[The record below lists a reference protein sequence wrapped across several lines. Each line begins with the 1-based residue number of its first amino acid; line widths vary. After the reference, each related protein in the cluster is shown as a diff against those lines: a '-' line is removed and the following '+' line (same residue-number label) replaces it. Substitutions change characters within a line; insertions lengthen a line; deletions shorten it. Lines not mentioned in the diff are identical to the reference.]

1 MFQFK
6 GKVSRLNFF
15 KCSISIPKYKYTGE
29 GEDMKILI
37 TISETDCK
45 TDHKKIPD
53 IIGSM

>member
-29 GEDMKILI
+29 GEDTKILI